1 MSYRFA
7 RVALFS
13 ILCVSPLPSHAQTA
27 PSPDLA
33 LQGILT
39 GDKAIN
45 QTLSNEYLKGYDDGY
60 RGRPD
65 ASLVSAPDAAKPKQG
80 KLDRALEQS
89 YRRGFTLGRRDKAT
103 EDAKASKQKSPK

>member
-7 RVALFS
+7 AALFS
-13 ILCVSPLPSHAQTA
+13 ILFVSSPASRAQTA

-39 GDKAIN
+39 GDKEIN
-45 QTLSNEYLKGYDDGY
+45 QTLSKEYLKGYDDGY

-65 ASLVSAPDAAKPKQG
+65 ASLISGPDKTKPSQG

-89 YRRGFTLGRRDKAT
+89 YRRGYSLGRRDKAT
-103 EDAKASKQKSPK
+103 EDEKASKQKSPK